1 MQSTVNSKIHH
12 PRVRTG
18 LWLAGALGFC
28 LLGQYYFS
36 NRPEYPIDAAIFY
49 AIGLFSFW
57 RVLARLGAPS
67 SPAPRP
73 SNTPFEP
80 VSRRWPLMFVS
91 LLLAALAYWA
101 CANNTF
107 TRLGVLAWVGAV
119 LSFLVAMWPETST
132 PALRLRGGELGR
144 ELGAG
149 LTIHLQWRTVALL
162 AIIALT
168 AFFRLYRL
176 DQVPP
181 EMTSDHIEKLLD
193 IHDLADGMRPIYLER
208 NTGREPFQFYWVFTV
223 MRVFDTGITFY
234 GLKLANALI
243 GILAIY
249 GIYLLGRELAGQDV
263 GLLAAFLASVMQ
275 WATSTTRMGLR
286 FPYVT
291 VAAAFALWTLLRAL
305 RTGRRADYIFAGLI
319 LGAGFYGYTAYRVM
333 PIVMAALVVQ
343 KLLVEPPR
351 SRPGWSQFVFNLAVL
366 GVITAIVFVPLG
378 RYWHDK
384 PEMFWHRS
392 LTRIEGEY
400 GATPGDVWLT
410 LGRNTLRALGMFNVV
425 GDTVWANTVPHKPAL
440 DEVGGAFLLLGVLAA
455 LYRLFG
461 KRVSGQR
468 RDWPLLMAIGS
479 GVILLL
485 PSILSLAFPNENPSV
500 VRTAGA
506 IPVVAVLAAMG
517 VYAAAQA
524 VKALGGAQ
532 WGPWL
537 AALLLAVVLAATTQL
552 NYQRYFVSYLASYQM
567 ASQNSSEMAE
577 SMRGFIAT
585 GGDLEHITV
594 RAWPH
599 WVDTRAL
606 ALIMGDPSWQNTNV
620 VIDRID
626 ELTRQRDDPA
636 PQMYLLHRNDKDGLA
651 LLRKTFP
658 LGYAVQHRSPI
669 PGHDYVLFLVPAR

>member
-1 MQSTVNSKIHH
+1 MESAIHATIH
-12 PRVRTG
+12 RPRLGTG
-18 LWLAGALGFC
+18 LWLASALGFC

-36 NRPEYPIDAAIFY
+36 NRPEYPVDAAIFY

-57 RVLARLGAPS
+57 RVLTRLGAPS

-73 SNTPFEP
+73 YDTPFEP

-91 LLLAALAYWA
+91 LVLAALAYWA
-101 CANNTF
+101 CAHNTF

-119 LSFLVAMWPETST
+119 LSFLVAMWPETPT
-132 PALRLRGGELGR
+132 PALPLPGGGLGR
-144 ELGAG
+144 GLGGG
-149 LTIHLQWRTVALL
+149 LSIHLPWRTVALL
-162 AIIALT
+162 AIIALA

-193 IHDLADGMRPIYLER
+193 IHDLGNGMRPIYFER
-208 NTGREPFQFYWVFTV
+208 NTGREPFQFYWAFTV
-223 MRVFDTGITFY
+223 MRAFNTGITFY

-249 GIYLLGRELAGQDV
+249 GIYLLGRELAGQDI

-275 WATSTTRMGLR
+275 WATSITRMGLR
-286 FPYVT
+286 FPYAT
-291 VAAAFALWTLLRAL
+291 VATAFALWALLRAL
-305 RTGRRADYIFAGLI
+305 RTGRRADYLLAGLL
-319 LGAGFYGYTAYRVM
+319 LGAGFYGYTAFRVM
-333 PIVMAALVVQ
+333 PIVVAALVMF
-343 KLLVEPPR
+343 KLIVEPPR
-351 SRPGWSQFVFNLAVL
+351 SRPGWSQLALGLAVL
-366 GVITAIVFVPLG
+366 GVMAAIVFVPLG
-378 RYWHDK
+378 RYWHDR

-400 GATPGDVWLT
+400 GAAPGDVWLT

-425 GDTVWANTVPHKPAL
+425 GDTVWANTVPHKPTL

-455 LYRLFG
+455 LYRLFSP
-461 KRVSGQR
+461 KAAGQR

-479 GVILLL
+479 GIILLL

-500 VRTAGA
+500 VRAAGA
-506 IPVVAVLAAMG
+506 IPVVTVLVALG
-517 VYAAAQA
+517 IYAAAHA
-524 VKALGGAQ
+524 VKALGGAR

-537 AALLLAVVLAATTQL
+537 AALLLAVVLAATTYL
-552 NYQRYFVSYLASYQM
+552 NYGRYFKSYLASYRM

-585 GGDLEHITV
+585 GGDLRHITI

-606 ALIMGDPSWQNTNV
+606 ALIMGDVSWQNTNV

-626 ELTRQRDDPA
+626 DLARQRDDPA

-651 LLRKTFP
+651 LLQKTFP
-658 LGYAVQHRSPI
+658 PGYVVLHRSPI
-669 PGHDYVLFLVPAR
+669 PGHEYMLFLVPAR